1 MKIIDEII
9 LYENPDPLLVSKQ
22 GIFPGI
28 VKLHDNSLLALFTIG
43 QAFDSLIKEHLFQK
57 VLMMEEV
64 GLNQNLY
71 IIIYIKIRKNQNLL
85 TTIITK

>member
-28 VKLHDNSLLALFTIG
+28 VKLQDNSLLALFTIG
-43 QAFDSLIKEHLFQK
+43 QAFDSADQRTFVLSLIH
-57 VLMMEEV
+57 
-64 GLNQNLY
+64 
-71 IIIYIKIRKNQNLL
+71 I
-85 TTIITK
+85 